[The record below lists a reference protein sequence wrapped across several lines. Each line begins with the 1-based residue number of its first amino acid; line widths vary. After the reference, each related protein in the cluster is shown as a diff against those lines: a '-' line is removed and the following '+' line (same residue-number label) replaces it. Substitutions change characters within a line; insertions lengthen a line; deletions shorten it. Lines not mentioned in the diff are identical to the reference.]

1 MKKVKKVVA
10 ENYEKVLEKG
20 VQIASQYLKAK
31 IAAEEL
37 DKIVKKFLV
46 LGVFGIIVI
55 GAAIYFGLKH
65 T

>member
-10 ENYEKVLEKG
+10 DKYEKVLEKG

-37 DKIVKKFLV
+37 DKIVKKFLL
-46 LGVFGIIVI
+46 LGVFAIIVI

-65 T
+65 Q